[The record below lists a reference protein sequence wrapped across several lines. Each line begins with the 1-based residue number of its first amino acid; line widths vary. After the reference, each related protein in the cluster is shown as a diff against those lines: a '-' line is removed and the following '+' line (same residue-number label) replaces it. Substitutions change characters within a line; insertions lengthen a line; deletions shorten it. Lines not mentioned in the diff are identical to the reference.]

1 MFKSARHQWILLGFI
16 SQALSWETYLALWV
30 SIALWVGCIWFRSRG
45 LTWKIHSN
53 GEALALLTGCFI
65 GYVVAEALGESPH
78 FFIGHGITAI
88 QVTRLM
94 RPLNRREKIFS
105 TLAALVQVGVACVVI
120 LDSRFFWIFLAS
132 LYLLPRTLMELEH
145 ERRSDLWKRE
155 SDLDSNNKGQT
166 PDQVSTDIQENP
178 VDASAAD
185 NPWVHARPEPTL
197 ALKGAYLIQPRSY
210 LWIAV
215 ITLVFFFT
223 FPRGFLGS
231 PIRTHRFQNNRVGSL
246 ADSIMDPT
254 TTPSSLSR
262 KTLLQ
267 LEGENVGY
275 LRSFAFVNFD
285 GVQWS
290 RSAEYPKVRVP
301 DPDPEE
307 MEKLSLSGEYLS
319 RRVRVK
325 NVEYLGNM
333 LPTDGQVVR
342 LEGAFFRG
350 PRMNAH
356 RAIECSRIWNASRNV
371 YEYWIRKT
379 PEVQLWESQRLRP
392 YLQAPRPSEPVRAW
406 LSQRMEGLSSPLEK
420 TRYLAQYF
428 QDNFTYELGAPKLS
442 RLNPTEDF
450 LLNQKR
456 GHCERFA
463 SALAYLLRLEGIP
476 TRVAVGYA
484 PSAKNWWSGWYD
496 IRFEDAHAWT
506 EVYIDGQGWM
516 EFDATPRSTMP
527 VTTRIF
533 SDILDALDVA
543 WYMNVVNFDGASQIA
558 ALQWSEDAA
567 RELVAWIRK
576 AIERWWKLALL
587 GPLTL
592 LLGISLY
599 YRLRRL
605 SGKKKNNQSRKKGIW
620 ETFTGRTPI
629 ERAYLKMEKELA
641 KRGVRRARHET
652 PIEFARHA
660 AVKFQN
666 NSEEILWLA
675 ATFSALVYGK
685 IEPSQEEEQKALGVS
700 QRILT
705 KQ

>member
-1 MFKSARHQWILLGFI
+1 M
-16 SQALSWETYLALWV
+16 
-30 SIALWVGCIWFRSRG
+30 
-45 LTWKIHSN
+45 
-53 GEALALLTGCFI
+53 TGCFI
-65 GYVVAEALGESPH
+65 GYAVAEALGESPH

-88 QVTRLM
+88 QVTRLL

-155 SDLDSNNKGQT
+155 SDLDSKINQDLAETSQK
-166 PDQVSTDIQENP
+166 EHP

-185 NPWVHARPEPTL
+185 NPWIHAQPEPTL

-210 LWIAV
+210 IWIAV

-231 PIRTHRFQNNRVGSL
+231 PIRTHRFQSNQVGSL

-254 TTPSSLSR
+254 TAPSSLSR
-262 KTLLQ
+262 KTVLQ
-267 LEGENVGY
+267 LEGDNVGY

-290 RSAEYPKVRVP
+290 RGAEYPKVRIP

-307 MEKLSLSGEYLS
+307 MEKLSQSGEYLS

-342 LEGAFFRG
+342 LDGAFFRG

-379 PEVQLWESQRLRP
+379 PEKQLWETQRLRP
-392 YLQAPRPSEPVRAW
+392 YLQAPRPSDPVRNW
-406 LSQRMEGLSSPLEK
+406 LMQRMEGLSAPLEK
-420 TRYLAQYF
+420 AQSLERYF
-428 QDNFTYELGAPKLS
+428 QENFTYELGAPRLS
-442 RLNPTEDF
+442 RLNPIEDF

-506 EVYIDGQGWM
+506 EAYIEGQGWM

-567 RELVAWIRK
+567 RDLVAWIRK
-576 AIERWWKLALL
+576 TIERWWKLALL
-587 GPLTL
+587 VPLTL

-599 YRLRRL
+599 FRLLRLKRKGKNKTDRR
-605 SGKKKNNQSRKKGIW
+605 KGIW
-620 ETFTGRTPI
+620 ETFTGRSVI
-629 ERAYLKMEKELA
+629 ERAYLRMEKQLA
-641 KRGVRRARHET
+641 KQGLRRARHET

-660 AVKFQN
+660 AVKFQQN
-666 NSEEILWLA
+666 AEDIAWLANKFSAFIYGGIVLSDSEE
-675 ATFSALVYGK
+675 
-685 IEPSQEEEQKALGVS
+685 EKAKSIS
-700 QRILT
+700 QRI
-705 KQ
+705 